1 MSENLKERLSHLQG
15 ATYKETLLK
24 YLNNQL
30 SDVQKHE
37 VEKLLLQDS
46 FDNEALEGLQEI
58 KDKEGIALMVDALNR
73 DLKKKL
79 EKQKQTRNK
88 RMLKPQWA
96 VYFSILI
103 LLIILVLVFIYIRFY
118 AT

>member
-1 MSENLKERLSHLQG
+1 MSENLKDILSHLQG
-15 ATYKETLLK
+15 TTDQETLLK

-30 SDVQKHE
+30 SEIQKHE

-46 FDNEALEGLQEI
+46 FDNEAMEGFLEI
-58 KDKEGIALMVDALNR
+58 KNKEGIELMVDALNR

-79 EKQKQTRNK
+79 EKQKLTRNK
-88 RMLKPQWA
+88 RTLKPQWA

-118 AT
+118 AS